1 MAATATARP
10 NPPQSQFYELLFF
23 ILKNAVQLPRIH
35 PHRQE
40 YFLNSDHLIVVEKA
54 HDFRWSE
61 PDIEVIT
68 AEQYLADGAR
78 IRRRPRKVINLCR
91 SYSYLSVGY
100 YCSLLAEA
108 RGERVTPSVETIL
121 DLVRRKPHATL
132 LPALNTLV
140 GPLKEVP
147 RSVRSLTLHVFFGE
161 TEDPQL
167 AMLGRKAFELFQCP
181 LLELKVERAGKS
193 DRWEVCAIHPLKP
206 SDVSPEQD
214 AALVRGLAKF
224 TRRAWNPAPR
234 PRTYRMALAILHDP
248 HDPLPPSSLKTLM
261 KIAEIG
267 ESMDISVE
275 LIEKKD
281 LSRLTQFDALLI
293 RETTGVS
300 HHTFEF
306 ARKAE
311 LAGMP
316 VVDDPSSILRCTNKA
331 YLAELLK
338 GNGVATPKTF
348 LLSRQSIAS
357 IAGLLPY
364 PVVLKVPDGAF
375 SRSVKKAEDA
385 SQLLEIARQML
396 KESDVILAQ
405 EFMYTAFDWR
415 IGVLDGKPL
424 FAARYHMCKDHWQ
437 IIKHAEDGQ
446 FQEGR
451 VESVSL
457 DETPPSVLELACAAA
472 ALVGDGLYG
481 IDIKSDADKSFVIE
495 VNDNPNIDLGLEDA
509 HEGEA
514 LYQKI
519 LLHLLRKFEQK
530 HPSLAPQKIH
540 QEPPT
545 ATCEPALFSLR
556 ADDRLDTSPCVLVAT
571 ALDSSSFVE
580 ENKRRVA
587 NAS

>member
-1 MAATATARP
+1 MRLPP
-10 NPPQSQFYELLFF
+10 NHSCAEE
-23 ILKNAVQLPRIH
+23 R
-35 PHRQE
+35 
-40 YFLNSDHLIVVEKA
+40 FLNSDHLIIVEKLS
-54 HDFRWSE
+54 DFRWRDL
-61 PDIEVIT
+61 DIEVVT
-68 AEQYLADGAR
+68 AEQYLSDGPR
-78 IRRRPRKVINLCR
+78 IRVRPRKVINLCR
-91 SYSYLSVGY
+91 SYSYLSLGY

-108 RGERVTPSVETIL
+108 RGERVTPNVETIL

-161 TEDPQL
+161 IEDPQL

-181 LLELKVERAGKS
+181 LLELEVERAGKS
-193 DRWEVCAIHPLKP
+193 DRWEVSAINSLKP
-206 SDVSPEQD
+206 SDVSVEQD
-214 AALVRGLAKF
+214 DLLIRGLSKF

-248 HDPLPPSSLKTLM
+248 NDPLPPSNLKTLA

-293 RETTGVS
+293 RETTAVS
-300 HHTFEF
+300 HHTFQF

-316 VVDDPSSILRCTNKA
+316 VIDDSTSILRCTNKA

-348 LLSRQSIAS
+348 LLSRQSINSVA
-357 IAGLLPY
+357 ALLPY

-375 SRSVKKAEDA
+375 SRGVKKAVDA
-385 SQLLEIARQML
+385 TQFLEIAHKML

-405 EFMYTAFDWR
+405 EFMYTPFDWR

-437 IIKHAEDGQ
+437 IIKHAENGK
-446 FQEGR
+446 FQEGA
-451 VESVSL
+451 VESVPL
-457 DETPPSVLELACAAA
+457 VDTPQAVLKLACASA

-481 IDIKSDADKSFVIE
+481 IDIKSTAERSFVIE
-495 VNDNPNIDLGLEDA
+495 VNDNPNIDLGMEDA
-509 HEGEA
+509 HEGSE
-514 LYQKI
+514 LYKRI
-519 LLHLLRKFEQK
+519 LLHLLHKFEQRHQPSVPVQV
-530 HPSLAPQKIH
+530 HPEPYVFQCEKTLLAPDSEVVLTRIH
-540 QEPPT
+540 
-545 ATCEPALFSLR
+545 
-556 ADDRLDTSPCVLVAT
+556 
-571 ALDSSSFVE
+571 
-580 ENKRRVA
+580 
-587 NAS
+587 